1 MAMFW
6 LGFVLRRSPH
16 VGRLNHSNG
25 PENVRQSGPF
35 RQRYCALY
43 IVHLQAFSERQ
54 ESVRYRPLRCP
65 NPGSRAPRRARAQGT
80 ISVAASKWAGCTLP
94 EEQAAPEETAIPSSS
109 KVMTAVS
116 AFMPSTPNNV
126 VFGRRPAA
134 SPKMTACGEIALRP
148 DSNRLRNASM
158 CAASAAKWRCA
169 AAAAAPKAAIPT
181 KFSVPARRPRS

>member
-1 MAMFW
+1 MGGLHF
-6 LGFVLRRSPH
+6 
-16 VGRLNHSNG
+16 
-25 PENVRQSGPF
+25 
-35 RQRYCALY
+35 
-43 IVHLQAFSERQ
+43 
-54 ESVRYRPLRCP
+54 
-65 NPGSRAPRRARAQGT
+65 ARGA
-80 ISVAASKWAGCTLP
+80 
-94 EEQAAPEETAIPSSS
+94 AAPEETAIPSSS

-181 KFSVPARRPRS
+181 TFFGAGAQAALVAAAADQRLRKWISSFGG